1 MPKKQN
7 SNPDSQAF
15 IRAARRQIVRSAIF
29 AAAAMGVI
37 VFACY
42 AWFAGNSSVTGTI
55 GSIQMLGSLYEL
67 AGEGTTQDDPGY
79 GAFYDSAKTGFT
91 FNTLLKGNISEN
103 GTGKYLEATGGQQAI
118 RWRLNDKSKIGNY
131 GDGSSSGIHPG
142 SEGTLQ
148 FYVIPKVTGTLKL
161 KFQLDLN
168 PLDNNGI
175 AMDKTADENKTLC
188 NLLKGHLVFSLAANG
203 NNNTS
208 WLSWDGNTF
217 EWQFDVKDDSSV
229 GVPQLVTLNWKWPED
244 AAALV
249 SDNALKS
256 KIAKNG
262 NLLFYAPS
270 ADETVPDEAAIQ
282 TAINN
287 SQLDTLTKFY
297 NRADRYIGSN
307 LTWLEVK
314 LSADLASN
322 STNN

>member
-67 AGEGTTQDDPGY
+67 AGEGKDTTNSGY
-79 GAFYDSAKTGFT
+79 GAFYNTTATKGFS
-91 FNTLLKGNISEN
+91 FSNLPAGNFSKNTNEN
-103 GTGKYLEATGGQQAI
+103 DLEATGGQQAI
-118 RWRLNDKSKIGNY
+118 RWRLNENSKIGNY
-131 GDGSSSGIHPG
+131 GTTGSGIHPG

-168 PLDNNGI
+168 PLKDDG
-175 AMDKTADENKTLC
+175 TANTEQLLN

-203 NNNTS
+203 SNNTS

-217 EWQFDVKDDSSV
+217 EWQFDVSDDSSV
-229 GVPQLVTLNWKWPED
+229 GVPQLVTLNWKWPVD
-244 AAALV
+244 AASIRDDSTLGSKVAQ
-249 SDNALKS
+249 NAS
-256 KIAKNG
+256 
-262 NLLFYAPS
+262 LLFLKDDNQTVLAP
-270 ADETVPDEAAIQ
+270 ADYGS
-282 TAINN
+282 
-287 SQLDTLTKFY
+287 SQLETLTRYY
-297 NRADRYIGSN
+297 NNADDYIGEH

-314 LSADLASN
+314 LSADLVSN